1 MYFQQ
6 SIKIII
12 IRFEILLI
20 KNLIIYIFCNK
31 SDFYLYKNIEYVTF
45 IFVLIKSSLI
55 KTPT

>member
-12 IRFEILLI
+12 IRFEILLF

-55 KTPT
+55 KTLT

>member
-12 IRFEILLI
+12 IRFEILLF

-45 IFVLIKSSLI
+45 IFVLIKSPLI

>member
-12 IRFEILLI
+12 IRFEILLF